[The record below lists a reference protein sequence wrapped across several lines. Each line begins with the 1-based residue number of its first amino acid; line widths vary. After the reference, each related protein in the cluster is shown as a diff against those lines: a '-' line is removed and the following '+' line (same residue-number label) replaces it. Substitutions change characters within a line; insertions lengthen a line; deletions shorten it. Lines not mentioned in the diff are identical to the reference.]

1 MLNQKILYVHENNLQ
16 GVINDQHAAALTT
29 ELDMKIG
36 KIKHSVPNIAE
47 LNYATML

>member
-36 KIKHSVPNIAE
+36 KIKHSVPKIAE